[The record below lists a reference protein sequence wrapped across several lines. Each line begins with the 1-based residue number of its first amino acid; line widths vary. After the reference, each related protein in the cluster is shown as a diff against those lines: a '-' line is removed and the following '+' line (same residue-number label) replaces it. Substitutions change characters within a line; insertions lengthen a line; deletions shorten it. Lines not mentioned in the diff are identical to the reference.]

1 MVKQSGSLKF
11 KLISA
16 VVAVLVVGQCIAG
29 VFLYIQTRNEKLA
42 ELNSLKAQVLERL
55 SVSLVDALWNINKD
69 QALEILKSE
78 MVVEGNAG
86 LVIYDKDKQ
95 SVFAALG
102 RDKKWQVVQMTSAPV
117 GDENGIVGET
127 AINKDGA
134 AIGYAK
140 VFLTDKFVNAALKK
154 RVTKLFFMFVVMIAF
169 AGGVLSYLLNR
180 MVILRIN
187 ATASML
193 MGIAAGEADLSKRLE
208 VESQDEFANLAHWFN
223 EFVDKLEEVITKV
236 KQSSVQVDSG
246 ISEVAS
252 GSHDISQVSQEQASA
267 VEQVAATIEE
277 MTSSIRQNA
286 SNAGDGRKKA
296 GMAVEAVNL
305 STSMAERMAGS
316 MDEISAASRK
326 IGDIISTVNEVAFQT
341 NLLALNA
348 AVEAARAGEHGK
360 GFAVVAEEVRALAQ
374 RSASAS
380 KEIRDLIEDT
390 VKKISAGDEV
400 VKQTGESMHAIKSR
414 IEELAQTMD
423 EIAASSSEQAG
434 GIEEL
439 NRAITLIDHST
450 QQNAGTVEEL
460 AATAGSLGS
469 EAANLAATVER
480 FKVSKTVTS
489 TFAAAKPVVKPA
501 QRSSAAPVTSKPAVR
516 PAEANP
522 TASKVVSSEADE
534 DFEEF

>member
-1 MVKQSGSLKF
+1 MLKQSGSLKF

-16 VVAVLVVGQCIAG
+16 VVAVLVIGQCLAG
-29 VFLYIQTRNEKLA
+29 IFLYIQTRDEKLA
-42 ELNSLKAQVLERL
+42 ELNSLKTQVLQRL

-69 QALEILKSE
+69 QALAILKSE

-95 SVFAALG
+95 SVFVALG
-102 RDKKWQVVQMTSAPV
+102 RDKNWEVVPMSTAPSSDA
-117 GDENGIVGET
+117 GAIVGEV
-127 AINKDGA
+127 AINKDGS

-140 VFLTDKFVNAALKK
+140 VFLTDRFVNAALKK

-180 MVILRIN
+180 MVIARIN
-187 ATASML
+187 ATANML
-193 MGIAAGEADLSKRLE
+193 MDIAAGEADLTRRLE
-208 VESQDEFANLAHWFN
+208 IASQDEFANLSHWFN
-223 EFVDKLEEVITKV
+223 EFVDKLEDVITKI
-236 KQSSVQVDSG
+236 KESSVQVDSG
-246 ISEVAS
+246 IREVAS

-267 VEQVAATIEE
+267 VEEVAATIEE

-296 GMAVEAVNL
+296 GMAVEAVNV
-305 STSMAERMAGS
+305 SSEMAERMAGS
-316 MDEISAASRK
+316 MNEISSASRK

-390 VKKISAGDEV
+390 VKKIAAGDEV
-400 VKQTGESMHAIKSR
+400 VKQTGDSMHAIKSR

-434 GIEEL
+434 GVEEL
-439 NRAITLIDHST
+439 NRAISQIDHST

-460 AATAGSLGS
+460 AATAGSLGT

-480 FKVSKTVTS
+480 FKVTKLIKLGEAKPGPIKPAERRVAAPPKPVAGTS
-489 TFAAAKPVVKPA
+489 EARPAAARV
-501 QRSSAAPVTSKPAVR
+501 
-516 PAEANP
+516 
-522 TASKVVSSEADE
+522 ASRESDE